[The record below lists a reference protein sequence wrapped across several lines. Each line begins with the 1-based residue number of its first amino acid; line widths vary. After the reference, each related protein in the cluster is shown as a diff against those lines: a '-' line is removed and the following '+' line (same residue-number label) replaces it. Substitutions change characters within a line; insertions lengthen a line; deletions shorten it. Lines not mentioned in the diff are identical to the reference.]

1 MATVDEQ
8 IQLAERIAKG
18 LPEVTRNEWMRWM
31 QIAEQYGLD
40 QAIRYA
46 ERLSRD
52 PTMRPAIQRANRLI
66 ARGVRSHQKAL
77 EQLSGEERRATLG
90 YVAWFLRI
98 GTLRGALRS

>member
-1 MATVDEQ
+1 
-8 IQLAERIAKG
+8 
-18 LPEVTRNEWMRWM
+18 M
-31 QIAEQYGLD
+31 QIVKQYGLD

-46 ERLSRD
+46 ERLSTD

-66 ARGVRSHQKAL
+66 ARAIRSNQQVLKR
-77 EQLSGEERRATLG
+77 LSREDQEATLG